1 MHKLIPAAI
10 IATASLLAPSAAVA
24 ADMPGEGIFHH
35 RCLACH
41 AIDHKKVGPA
51 VRDMSKDPAVLKQFI
66 THGKGMM
73 PNFSG
78 KLSPEQIDQVV
89 SYLQSQH
96 GK

>member
-1 MHKLIPAAI
+1 MNTTIPAII
-10 IATASLLAPSAAVA
+10 IAAAALLASSPAFA
-24 ADMPGEGIFHH
+24 ADMPGAAIFHQ
-35 RCLACH
+35 RCTTCH

-51 VRDMSKDPAVLKQFI
+51 VKDMSKDPAVLKQFL

-73 PNFSG
+73 PNFSH

-89 SYLQSQH
+89 AYLQSQQ

>member
-1 MHKLIPAAI
+1 MNKIMLSTI
-10 IATASLLAPSAAVA
+10 IASAVLLASSTAFA
-24 ADMPGEGIFHH
+24 ADMPGEGVFNH
-35 RCLACH
+35 RCKACH

-51 VRDMSKDPAVLKQFI
+51 VKDMSKDAAVLKQFI

-78 KLSPEQIDQVV
+78 KLSPEQVDQVV
-89 SYLQSQH
+89 AYLQSQQ

>member
-1 MHKLIPAAI
+1 MNKTILSAIVASAA
-10 IATASLLAPSAAVA
+10 LLASSAAFA
-24 ADMPGEGIFHH
+24 ADMPGEGIFNQ
-35 RCLACH
+35 RCSACH
-41 AIDHKKVGPA
+41 AIEHKKVGPA
-51 VRDMSKDPAVLKQFI
+51 VKDMSKDPAVLRQFI

-89 SYLQSQH
+89 AYLQSQQ